1 MADSVV
7 KLRIDSKEYDANIKR
22 AGDALTQYFQKV
34 REGGGTLMY
43 LDDGVMEAVKAMGE
57 LGTKADNTKGALR
70 ELTQTTTDMTI
81 AYRSLT
87 DEEKNSPLGAAM
99 AQSISQMT
107 ERAGQMRDAMDD
119 VQASIKNS
127 ASDTRVFDQIAGGA
141 QMMTAGFQSAVGA
154 MKLFGVETDNNV
166 EVLAQLQAAMGVVNG
181 LQTIQTALQKQSAVM
196 QGVQA
201 VQAAAAAAA
210 QTSLAGAT
218 GAATVAQKAFNL
230 VANANPY
237 VLLATAVAA
246 VGTALYAFAS
256 ASSKAEKEAE
266 DLAKAEEEAAKRAE
280 DARNAYINASAEAM
294 NSASRLSS
302 LQVAYKNANSEM
314 EKTGILQQ
322 AQAEFKKLGIEC
334 KGLED
339 AQTLL
344 ISKGAEIIE
353 LIKTQG
359 NVAAL
364 SAVRMEKFKESFS
377 MLMENGYSAS
387 AAASLAGY
395 NKDVQELDNQ
405 ITTMQSRIQNL
416 KGGLGTSSGGSGGG
430 GSKGSTKIDTKDIF
444 DADSVMAYERQIANL
459 EDQYKRSGESLRQF
473 LLPQLEN
480 YKQKLA
486 EIKGVN
492 QGDKAPE
499 MATGTSGFNEQNIN
513 AWISMM
519 KEDLSKADFGSDI
532 YKSITD
538 NLSDMSRLTTSV
550 QDAIKLGL
558 DIPQDAVEEMFEQV
572 FDGGNLPE
580 DMYNDMIQKFIA
592 DFKEKTGKDLELGEG
607 GSLKTGKEKG
617 EKEDKQGKSLVEGI
631 GQLTGGMSQMVSS
644 MEQLGIEIPDGLKNV
659 LGGIQSICTILTT
672 ITTIMSAIE
681 TISAADALIPFA
693 SGGIVRAAGGTLVG
707 NSFSGDNLRG
717 IDQSG
722 QIYGLNAGELV
733 LNRAQQGVLAD
744 ELSGG
749 SGLQNLHLETVL
761 TSEDLII
768 MLNNN
773 ANRRG
778 LKPFFND

>member
-1 MADSVV
+1 MSDSVIR
-7 KLRIDSKEYDANIKR
+7 LRIDSKEYDANIKR

-43 LDDGVMEAVKAMGE
+43 LDEGVMEAVKAMGE

-107 ERAGQMRDAMDD
+107 ERAGEMRDAMAD
-119 VQASIKNS
+119 VQASINNA
-127 ASDTRVFDQIAGGA
+127 ASDTRTFDQIAGAANLATNSFQALQGA
-141 QMMTAGFQSAVGA
+141 G
-154 MKLFGVETDNNV
+154 KLLGIEMGDNV
-166 EVLAQLQAAMGVVNG
+166 EVIAKLQAAMAVTNG
-181 LQTIQTALQKQSAVM
+181 LTQIQTALQKQSALM

-201 VQAAAAAAA
+201 VQVGAAAVA
-210 QTSLAGAT
+210 QTTLAGAT
-218 GAATVAQKAFNL
+218 GVATIAQKAFNV
-230 VANANPY
+230 VANMNPY
-237 VLLATAVAA
+237 VLLATTAVAA
-246 VGTALYAFAS
+246 ATAIYAFAS

-266 DLAKAEEEAAKRAE
+266 DLAKSEEEAAKKAE

-364 SAVRMEKFKESFS
+364 SAVRMEKFKESFR

-416 KGGLGTSSGGSGGG
+416 KGGLGTSSGGSGAR

-444 DADSVMAYERQIANL
+444 DADSVMA
-459 EDQYKRSGESLRQF
+459 
-473 LLPQLEN
+473 
-480 YKQKLA
+480 
-486 EIKGVN
+486 
-492 QGDKAPE
+492 
-499 MATGTSGFNEQNIN
+499 
-513 AWISMM
+513 
-519 KEDLSKADFGSDI
+519 
-532 YKSITD
+532 
-538 NLSDMSRLTTSV
+538 
-550 QDAIKLGL
+550 
-558 DIPQDAVEEMFEQV
+558 
-572 FDGGNLPE
+572 
-580 DMYNDMIQKFIA
+580 
-592 DFKEKTGKDLELGEG
+592 
-607 GSLKTGKEKG
+607 
-617 EKEDKQGKSLVEGI
+617 
-631 GQLTGGMSQMVSS
+631 
-644 MEQLGIEIPDGLKNV
+644 
-659 LGGIQSICTILTT
+659 
-672 ITTIMSAIE
+672 
-681 TISAADALIPFA
+681 
-693 SGGIVRAAGGTLVG
+693 
-707 NSFSGDNLRG
+707 
-717 IDQSG
+717 
-722 QIYGLNAGELV
+722 
-733 LNRAQQGVLAD
+733 
-744 ELSGG
+744 
-749 SGLQNLHLETVL
+749 
-761 TSEDLII
+761 
-768 MLNNN
+768 
-773 ANRRG
+773 
-778 LKPFFND
+778 